1 MMVGGGE
8 QREIVQAHAVAD
20 VRHRIFDRPL
30 YMHDRP
36 IAVEPMLWHQAEA
49 ELRHALEL
57 RGWPLL
63 ASDKAPLPNFLL
75 CGVAVV
81 MSND

>member
-8 QREIVQAHAVAD
+8 QREVVQAHAVAD
-20 VRHRIFDRPL
+20 VRRMIFNRPL
-30 YMHDRP
+30 YLHDRP
-36 IAVEPMLWHQAEA
+36 IAVERDLWFQAEG

-63 ASDKAPLPNFLL
+63 VSDKAGLPNFLL

-81 MSND
+81 MSDG